1 MSRGFKSE
9 RLARRNWI
17 DALKALGRD
26 SQLASK
32 READDLVRRLHA
44 VLSIAPI
51 ELAEIFPVQCDEEA
65 LDRILEV
72 GATESAAR
80 RVLEGKINYL
90 LSHPIR
96 HDAIATVSIP
106 GYLDHEQTAAGS
118 CETNA
123 FVAALSF
130 ALANAG
136 TRLNPANDRSFVVN

>member
-1 MSRGFKSE
+1 MSREAKSE
-9 RLARRNWI
+9 HLACHNWI
-17 DALKALGRD
+17 EALKVLGRD
-26 SQLASK
+26 SQLASTG
-32 READDLVRRLHA
+32 EADDLVRRLHA
-44 VLSIAPI
+44 VVSIAPI
-51 ELAEIFPVQCDEEA
+51 EFAEIFPVQCDEEA

-96 HDAIATVSIP
+96 HDAVATVSIP
-106 GYLDHEQTAAGS
+106 GYLDHEQSAAGS

-136 TRLNPANDRSFVVN
+136 ARLNPANDHDFVVN